1 MDEMIGKLIERAAVL
16 QNARLQAML
25 EKEREEEREEEHT
38 KAVWL
43 EKAIGALRE
52 LDGDLAALPWRAERN
67 RDEWELVLDDGEKG
81 AICLRGLLPGDTIT
95 TITIVAFYDGDDVCS
110 HRIDNMVLGDKG
122 YELNTQF
129 ADDFLMA
136 FSDAIGNIKAARR
149 RMMNR
154 PPQPTNIYDLLD
166 EARDLAAVNLASAA
180 ADVDALLDRMAA
192 NFGED
197 IPRLPWQIKVW
208 DPYDMNDTTFD
219 LPFGVGQIRMMVT
232 PENWRM
238 TVTFRGEMVR
248 YYHLAD
254 REDLLNALV
263 DAKGLLDTLSDRRES
278 LLITLDALRKL
289 AV

>member
-1 MDEMIGKLIERAAVL
+1 MIGKIIERAAVL

-52 LDGDLAALPWRAERN
+52 LDGDLAVLPWRAEKN
-67 RDEWELVLDDGEKG
+67 REDWELVLDDGEKG
-81 AICLRGLLPGDTIT
+81 VICLRGLPPNV
-95 TITIVAFYDGDDVCS
+95 ITIVAFHDGDEVYTNLISNLVFDD
-110 HRIDNMVLGDKG
+110 RDKV
-122 YELNTQF
+122 YRSYSSSSQLEDILIAFWEAHESVKQRRKFLN
-129 ADDFLMA
+129 
-136 FSDAIGNIKAARR
+136 S
-149 RMMNR
+149 R

-263 DAKGLLDTLSDRRES
+263 DAKGLLDTLSDRREAMD
-278 LLITLDALRKL
+278 TLDALRKL
-289 AV
+289 AGRER